1 MNQRSA
7 SLSHFLPTKFIR
19 ISIAAA
25 VLSLVALG
33 VSYSPRSA
41 SSHAIK
47 IPPQTKISS
56 ASEPKRTSM
65 AQKFALVYVPAYA
78 ILSEPLSYLFDGR
91 LEKFAADYTT
101 PMFAESVTLYA

>member
-7 SLSHFLPTKFIR
+7 PLSHFLPTKFIR

-33 VSYSPRSA
+33 VSYTPRSA

-47 IPPQTKISS
+47 IPPQTQISS

-65 AQKFALVYVPAYA
+65 AQNYALVDVTDHAT
-78 ILSEPLSYLFDGR
+78 LSKPFMR
-91 LEKFAADYTT
+91 RIA
-101 PMFAESVTLYA
+101 